1 MKQVNDSRINLTIGR
16 RPADKSKWQI
26 VSALARKHPTGT
38 AGVIVMFIIIVISVI
53 APVLATDHPYAIDTP
68 NRLSPPSRE
77 SYFGTDQVGRDV
89 YSRTIYGGRISLL
102 IGSTVAL
109 VAVFGG
115 AAIGIVAGYNRR
127 LDVVI
132 MRVMDGIMAFPG
144 ILLAIS
150 IMAVL
155 GASVLNVIIALSI
168 GEIPGISRVA
178 RSTVLSLREQPFVD
192 SARAIGARPIRI
204 LVTHIFPN
212 IIPSLVVMGTFGCA
226 AAMLSEAGLS
236 FLGAGVPPDNPS
248 WGNVM
253 AESRGFLHIAVW
265 VIFYPGLVLAIFVT
279 SLNVAGDTLRDI
291 LDPKLRR
298 NLK

>member
-1 MKQVNDSRINLTIGR
+1 MQSTNDDGASHGLRGWSRNKT
-16 RPADKSKWQI
+16 KWGKMAGL
-26 VSALARKHPTGT
+26 ALRHPTG
-38 AGVIVMFIIIVISVI
+38 AVGVIVMLIIFVISLM
-53 APVLATDHPYAIDTP
+53 APVLATDHPYALDTP
-68 NRLSPPSRE
+68 NRLAPPSGE
-77 SYFGTDQVGRDV
+77 AYFGTDHAGRDV

-155 GASVLNVIIALSI
+155 GASVLNVVIALSI

-178 RSTVLSLREQPFVD
+178 RSTVLSLREQPFID
-192 SARAIGARPIRI
+192 AARAIGARPIRI
-204 LVTHIFPN
+204 LITHIFPN
-212 IIPSLVVMGTFGCA
+212 IVPSLVVMGTFGCA

-253 AESRGFLHIAVW
+253 AESRGYFHKAVW
-265 VIFYPGLVLAIFVT
+265 VIFYPGLMLAIFVT
-279 SLNVAGDTLRDI
+279 ALNVAGDTLRDI
-291 LDPKLRR
+291 LDPRLRR
-298 NLK
+298 NL